1 MSEETTDQVATE
13 TAPVVEDDKPKTVP
27 YERLS
32 EVVSQ
37 KNAALK
43 VATEAREELTKI
55 NADREKVRKAELEK
69 QGEYKTLLEEST
81 AKIESL
87 TTRAESAE
95 GKWDKYETSRREALT
110 AELSKEDKELAM
122 KMGDLTDMEAFVK
135 RIAGKDISTSTD
147 TRRTANM
154 LIDGNLKPLSEMT
167 DQEKR
172 DTHDARISQYLP

>member
-1 MSEETTDQVATE
+1 MLEETTDQAATV

-37 KNAALK
+37 KNAAIEDAK
-43 VATEAREELTKI
+43 KAREELTKI

-69 QGEYKTLLEEST
+69 QGEYKTLLEESN
-81 AKIESL
+81 AKIESF

-95 GKWDKYETSRREALT
+95 DKWDKYETSHREALT
-110 AELSKEDKELAM
+110 AELSKEDKALAM

-135 RIAGKDISTSTD
+135 RIAGKEITTGTD
-147 TRRTANM
+147 TRRTANR
-154 LIDGNLKPLSEMT
+154 LKDGKLKPLTEMT

-172 DTHDARISQYLP
+172 DSHEARIAQYVS